1 MGDSCWIF
9 GHLAAG
15 GAAGTVVYFIYFFP
29 ILIFIFI
36 LDGMGIYKR
45 TYCSGYPATIVA
57 ETVKEYL

>member
-1 MGDSCWIF
+1 MVKDFMHSLRETMGDSCWIF

-36 LDGMGIYKR
+36 LDGYI
-45 TYCSGYPATIVA
+45 
-57 ETVKEYL
+57 